1 MSPIR
6 LSVREWR
13 EKRDLTQARLAE
25 IAGVR
30 VATLSDIENGKA
42 KGVQFKTLE
51 KIAIALGV
59 NAALL
64 IEHDPN
70 VTQRAKTKSTP
81 TRRKK

>member
-13 EKRDLTQARLAE
+13 EKRDLTQAQLAE
-25 IAGVR
+25 NAGVR

-51 KIAIALGV
+51 KIADALGV
-59 NAALL
+59 NAAML
-64 IEHDPN
+64 IEHAKKPN
-70 VTQRAKTKSTP
+70 RAA
-81 TRRKK
+81 RK

>member
-25 IAGVR
+25 IADVR

-64 IEHDPN
+64 IEHVAK
-70 VTQRAKTKSTP
+70 VTQSAKTKGKAA
-81 TRRKK
+81 RRKK

>member
-13 EKRDLTQARLAE
+13 EKRDLTQAQLAGH
-25 IAGVR
+25 AGVR

-51 KIAIALGV
+51 KIANALGV
-59 NAALL
+59 NAAML
-64 IEHDPN
+64 IEHE
-70 VTQRAKTKSTP
+70 AKP
-81 TRRKK
+81 GRKR